1 MGQQKRQG
9 NGRHGS
15 RGAAA
20 GRRGPAIGG
29 RREGGHTVKDAEK
42 DRRCEELYAE
52 LLPNLADYPDR
63 WARERGSTVAIVE
76 HDTGEEVTWSAF
88 DRAVDAF
95 AAKLLSVGI
104 RRGDIVA
111 TTLPLLKE
119 HVYLMYACFRIGAI
133 VAPLDLRLKAGEVR
147 YCFERMQPK
156 AYFFLGQTPLAD
168 FRPMVR
174 EVMEHAPSVEHWV
187 QFQKEHDLVIDGAV
201 GITAFAKDIKLH
213 YLKSAVLGTVRRARR
228 RVDRRD
234 PCLIIFTT
242 GSTGAPKPAL
252 LCHEGILVQ
261 NIGLGVGFEMDADDR
276 MLVNLPPSHVGCTT
290 EQLATTVFGGGV
302 SVILHVF
309 DPAKSLEA
317 VAKHRVTVLGQI
329 PALFSLEWRLPDS
342 QAYDLSSLRFA
353 LYGGQAVSREFL
365 RRLKTMA
372 PRIGTGLGLTE
383 TSGFCTYT
391 NVDADVDEIAQ
402 GIGFDMPLC
411 PISIREPM
419 RDDGTAGAEK
429 PPGEVGEIC
438 FSGPQLFLGYLGD
451 PEATARTVSSDGVC
465 YTGDLGSYDE
475 RGLHFAGRS
484 KLVIKCKGYQVFPDT
499 VEDHIATGM
508 AGRVAAVAIVGAE
521 HEVFGE
527 GIIAF
532 VEPAEGVDLGVA
544 DVIEACRSISAYSR
558 PSHVELVAPGEFPR
572 NRVAKTDYML
582 LRGRAAEIVA
592 RLRADGRWD
601 APDPGDA
608 VPAATV
614 PEATA

>member
-1 MGQQKRQG
+1 M
-9 NGRHGS
+9 
-15 RGAAA
+15 
-20 GRRGPAIGG
+20 
-29 RREGGHTVKDAEK
+29 KDADK
-42 DRRCEELYAE
+42 DRRCEELYRD
-52 LLPNLADYPDR
+52 LLPNVADYPAR
-63 WARERGSTVAIVE
+63 WAARRGASPAIIE
-76 HDTGEEVTWSAF
+76 HDTGETVSWKAF

-95 AAKLLSVGI
+95 AAKLLSIGI
-104 RRGDIVA
+104 GKGDIVA

-119 HVYLMYACFRIGAI
+119 HVYLMYACFRIGA
-133 VAPLDLRLKAGEVR
+133 VAAPLDLRLKAGEVR
-147 YCFERMQPK
+147 YCFERMRPK
-156 AYFFLGQTPLAD
+156 AYFFLGHTPVAD

-174 EVMEHAPSVEHWV
+174 EVMEHADSVEQWV
-187 QFQKEHDLVIDGAV
+187 QFQKEEELVMDGAV
-201 GITAFAKDIKLH
+201 GITRFARGIKRQ
-213 YLKSAVLGTVRRARR
+213 YLKSVLVGSVRRARR

-261 NIGLGVGFEMDADDR
+261 NIGLAVGFEMDESDR

-309 DPAKSLEA
+309 DPAKSLDA
-317 VAKHRVTVLGQI
+317 VESHGVTILGQI
-329 PALFSLEWRLPDS
+329 PALFNLEWRLPDY
-342 QAYDLSSLRFA
+342 AEHDLSSLRFA
-353 LYGGQAVSREFL
+353 LYGGQAVSKEFL
-365 RRLKTMA
+365 RRMKAMA

-391 NVDADVDEIAQ
+391 NVDADVDELAE

-419 RDDGTAGAEK
+419 RADGAAGDEK
-429 PPGEVGEIC
+429 APGEVGEIC

-451 PEATARTVSSDGVC
+451 PEATARTISTDGIC
-465 YTGDLGSYDE
+465 YTGDLGSYDGS
-475 RGLHFAGRS
+475 GLHFAGRS

-499 VEDHIATGM
+499 VESHIATEMVGK
-508 AGRVAAVAIVGAE
+508 VASVAIVGAE

-532 VEPAEGVDLGVA
+532 VEPAVDVELEA
-544 DVIEACRSISAYSR
+544 SDVIAACRTISAYSR
-558 PSHVELVAPGEFPR
+558 PSHVELVPPGEFPL

-582 LRGRAAEIVA
+582 LRSRAAEVVA
-592 RLRADGRWD
+592 RLRADGQWD
-601 APDPGDA
+601 
-608 VPAATV
+608 V
-614 PEATA
+614 